1 MTLDCEDVLVQL
13 LPSCQLL
20 QSYHQLL
27 NIIFKMS
34 NNNNNFGVFCVRH
47 SPLNKVSKATVIE

>member
-1 MTLDCEDVLVQL
+1 MKLDCEDVLVQL
-13 LPSCQLL
+13 LPRCQLL
-20 QSYHQLL
+20 QSYRQLL

-47 SPLNKVSKATVIE
+47 SHLNKVSKAIVIE